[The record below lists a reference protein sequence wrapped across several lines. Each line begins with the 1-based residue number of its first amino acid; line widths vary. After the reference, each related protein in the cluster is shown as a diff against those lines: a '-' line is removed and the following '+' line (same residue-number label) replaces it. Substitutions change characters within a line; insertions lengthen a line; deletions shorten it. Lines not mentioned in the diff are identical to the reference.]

1 MCVCRHG
8 VHVCARAHACTCVH
22 WHLCACMCACRYR
35 RVCVRK
41 RVCRQVSVHAWA
53 CPDWGC
59 VDVCTR
65 LYTRVHACSGAVL
78 SALTIY
84 NPFFSSQALTRCG
97 GACGGPTRRS
107 PRLRS
112 QASQKRVIFFFFPN
126 SSPAELH
133 FPYFWGGKEGVWGGS
148 FAAAALR
155 SVGGGGGRGLGS
167 FFLICSLHC
176 TTMLRKII
184 SPQRRA
190 GEHKKKNGKKSE
202 TRGRGGGGRA
212 GKGRPLRAKPFGD
225 EPGSSLSLAVTPFF
239 HSPPSCSWE
248 PHGAPKLPPQNPA
261 HYKSPPPLPWTRP
274 GFGCHRMPTAGYR
287 GAGTR
292 ATSLGAPITAA
303 E

>member
-84 NPFFSSQALTRCG
+84 NPFFSSQALTRCR

-112 QASQKRVIFFFFPN
+112 QASQKRVIFFF
-126 SSPAELH
+126 SPTAAQQSCTSLIFGEEKRGFGGFLRRRCSAERGGRRGARARLFLPHLLSALH
-133 FPYFWGGKEGVWGGS
+133 HDATENNIP
-148 FAAAALR
+148 AAA
-155 SVGGGGGRGLGS
+155 SGR
-167 FFLICSLHC
+167 
-176 TTMLRKII
+176 T
-184 SPQRRA
+184 
-190 GEHKKKNGKKSE
+190 
-202 TRGRGGGGRA
+202 
-212 GKGRPLRAKPFGD
+212 
-225 EPGSSLSLAVTPFF
+225 
-239 HSPPSCSWE
+239 
-248 PHGAPKLPPQNPA
+248 
-261 HYKSPPPLPWTRP
+261 
-274 GFGCHRMPTAGYR
+274 
-287 GAGTR
+287 
-292 ATSLGAPITAA
+292 
-303 E
+303 

>member
-1 MCVCRHG
+1 MYVRALAP
-8 VHVCARAHACTCVH
+8 VRMHVCVHALTRVCVQACVQASE
-22 WHLCACMCACRYR
+22 CACMGVPRLG
-35 RVCVRK
+35 VHICVYTP
-41 RVCRQVSVHAWA
+41 VHACARMQWCSLV
-53 CPDWGC
+53 CPYDLQPLLLLPGAHPLWGC
-59 VDVCTR
+59 V
-65 LYTRVHACSGAVL
+65 
-78 SALTIY
+78 
-84 NPFFSSQALTRCG
+84 G
-97 GACGGPTRRS
+97 GAHTTLAPT
-107 PRLRS
+107 PLPG
-112 QASQKRVIFFFFPN
+112 KPKTGIFFFPQPQPSRAALPLF
-126 SSPAELH
+126 LGRKT
-133 FPYFWGGKEGVWGGS
+133 GGLGGP

-225 EPGSSLSLAVTPFF
+225 EPGSSPSLAVTPFF
-239 HSPPSCSWE
+239 HSPPSCTWE

-261 HYKSPPPLPWTRP
+261 HYKYPPPFPRTRP